1 MQHDYNVMSEHGVT
15 DQEYVDQFGMPQELV
30 GKTEMN
36 EWMINKVYD
45 DNLRDCT
52 EDLMSKG
59 EQRNKAENRCKI
71 TANKNKVAAKKLLTS
86 VEKRRGY

>member
-45 DNLRDCT
+45 DNLRDCSD
-52 EDLMSKG
+52 ELVSKG
-59 EQRNKAENRCKI
+59 HVRDK
-71 TANKNKVAAKKLLTS
+71 ANKECKLTAEKNKKEAYKLLKS
-86 VEKRRGY
+86 VQKRRGY